1 MRQQAHVRPLFK
13 ISYIRIMAQIIS
25 ITILIVDGHIA
36 DGQGVVIADRDRLCR
51 SVEHL
56 RSQRSVQDDIAARF
70 YAYNEVLECA
80 RCLYS

>member
-1 MRQQAHVRPLFK
+1 M
-13 ISYIRIMAQIIS
+13 SQIIR
-25 ITILIVDGHIA
+25 ITILVVDGHIA

-51 SVEHL
+51 SIEHL
-56 RSQRSVQDDIAARF
+56 KSQWLVQDDIAARF